1 MYKGAFI
8 LTRMSSFNIVK
19 NLLVALGP
27 CYLYSANE
35 FYFAQVMF
43 YSVLKVVL
51 SFVRVCVCVF

>member
-1 MYKGAFI
+1 M
-8 LTRMSSFNIVK
+8 LSFNILK

-51 SFVRVCVCVF
+51 SFVCVCVCVCVCVF